1 MKTLYALVCLIFVS
15 ISLNAQVGIG
25 TNTPDASSMLEVNS
39 STKGFLPPRV
49 SLTATSSASPIT
61 SPATGL
67 VVYNTATVSDVV
79 PGIYYWN
86 GTAWKKLDV
95 DTRSSQ
101 LTTSGSDIYYNS
113 GSLGIGTTSPD
124 ASSLLEV
131 KSTNKGFL
139 PPRVSLTAT
148 SSASPITSP
157 ATGLVVY
164 NTATVSDVVPG
175 IYYWNGTAWKKLDVD
190 TRSSQFTTSGS
201 NVYYTTGNVGIG
213 TTTPATTLDV
223 NGSAT
228 VSGSLNGGNSASSTI
243 SGFVANFSTKTTGY
257 TLVAADNGK
266 ILNFTNST
274 AVTLTIPS
282 GLPTGFNCTIVQNGT
297 GQITLAASST
307 TINNRNGFTKTA
319 GQYSMVSI
327 LHLGSNVFISSGE
340 MSN

>member
-1 MKTLYALVCLIFVS
+1 M
-15 ISLNAQVGIG
+15 
-25 TNTPDASSMLEVNS
+25 
-39 STKGFLPPRV
+39 
-49 SLTATSSASPIT
+49 
-61 SPATGL
+61 
-67 VVYNTATVSDVV
+67 

-101 LTTSGSDIYYNS
+101 FTTSGSNVYYNS

-139 PPRVSLTAT
+139 PPRVSLIAKD
-148 SSASPITSP
+148 SASPVTSP

-228 VSGSLNGGNSASSTI
+228 VSGSLNGGNSATSTI
-243 SGFVANFSTKTTGY
+243 SGFVANFSTKTTSY

>member
-1 MKTLYALVCLIFVS
+1 LKNSKYLKMKTLYALVCLLFISV
-15 ISLNAQVGIG
+15 SLNAQVGIG
-25 TNTPDASSMLEVNS
+25 TNTPDASSMLEVKS
-39 STKGFLPPRV
+39 TTKGFLPPRV
-49 SLTATSSASPIT
+49 SLVATESASPIT

-67 VVYNTATVSDVV
+67 VVYNTATTAYVLT
-79 PGIYYWN
+79 GIYYWN
-86 GTAWKKLDV
+86 GTV
-95 DTRSSQ
+95 
-101 LTTSGSDIYYNS
+101 
-113 GSLGIGTTSPD
+113 
-124 ASSLLEV
+124 
-131 KSTNKGFL
+131 
-139 PPRVSLTAT
+139 
-148 SSASPITSP
+148 
-157 ATGLVVY
+157 
-164 NTATVSDVVPG
+164 
-175 IYYWNGTAWKKLDVD
+175 WKKLDVD

-201 NVYYTTGNVGIG
+201 NVYYTTGNLGIG

-228 VSGSLNGGNSASSTI
+228 VSGSLNGGNSATSTI
-243 SGFVANFSTKTTGY
+243 SGFVANFSTKTTSY